1 MRGKLSRLQIYLLV
15 ALCALLFTS
24 VWSYL
29 SFVSIE
35 QQTTKVAEQ
44 DIPLSNTASQLYPL
58 MLDQE
63 LSIRNYVYLQDK
75 LSLQQFEIA
84 NARMHDILRD
94 IEELDQAHPIMNQLI
109 NEEAVPV
116 IVEME
121 AFHFDQIKRIQD
133 GDIELANELRN
144 LQRSNLNVLRFVDSK
159 IQEDSDAIITRAFEE
174 SREASN
180 SARWMILFVSAL
192 TFLIFVAFVH
202 SFRVEQSQKA
212 LVYKSLHDAL
222 TGIPN
227 RRSFDE
233 RLEEAWRDARQ
244 LNKPLSLILIDID
257 AFKLYNDTYGH
268 LEGDACLRKVAQ
280 VLRRV
285 VKDPATPARYGGEEF
300 AVILPVETAS
310 EARELAETI
319 RQEILDLNVAHAGY
333 HPLCKLTVSLGVSTM
348 VPGLYESEKE
358 LIARADAALY
368 QSKDKGRNRVTVNNI
383 K

>member
-1 MRGKLSRLQIYLLV
+1 MRGKLSKLQVYLLV

-29 SFVSIE
+29 SFISIE
-35 QQTTKVAEQ
+35 QQTTKVAEE
-44 DIPLSNTASQLYPL
+44 DIPLSQTVSQLYPL

-63 LSIRNYVYLQDK
+63 LSVRSYVFLQDD
-75 LSLQQFEIA
+75 LSLQQFEMA
-84 NARMHDILRD
+84 NARMHDVLRD
-94 IEELDQAHPIMNQLI
+94 IGELETAHPIMSQLI
-109 NEEAVPV
+109 AEEALP
-116 IVEME
+116 IITEME
-121 AFHFDQIKRIQD
+121 AFHFDQIQRIQQ
-133 GDIELANELRN
+133 GEIEQANAVRN
-144 LQRSNLNVLRFVDSK
+144 SQRSNLNMLRFVDSK
-159 IQEDSDAIITRAFEE
+159 IQEDSEAIIARAFEE

-180 SARWMILFVSAL
+180 SARWIILFVSAL
-192 TFLIFVAFVH
+192 TFLIFTAFVH
-202 SFRVEQSQKA
+202 SFRVERSQKA

-227 RRSFDE
+227 RRAFDE

-285 VKDPATPARYGGEEF
+285 VKNPATPARYGGEEF

-310 EARELAETI
+310 GARELAEKI
-319 RQEILDLNVAHAGY
+319 RQEILNLNVDHASH

-368 QSKDKGRNRVTVNNI
+368 QSKDSGRNCVTVNNI

>member
-1 MRGKLSRLQIYLLV
+1 MRGKLSRLQVYLLI

-35 QQTTKVAEQ
+35 RQTTRVAEE
-44 DIPLSNTASQLYPL
+44 DIPLSQMVSQLYPL

-63 LSIRNYVYLQDK
+63 LSVRSYVFLQDD
-75 LSLQQFEIA
+75 LSLQQFEMA
-84 NARMHDILRD
+84 NARMHDVFREID
-94 IEELDQAHPIMNQLI
+94 ELESAHPVMNQLVT
-109 NEEAVPV
+109 EETIP
-116 IVEME
+116 IITEME
-121 AFHFDQIKRIQD
+121 AFHFKQIQRIQNK
-133 GDIELANELRN
+133 EFEQANAVRN
-144 LQRSNLNVLRFVDSK
+144 AQRSNLNMLRFVDSK
-159 IQEDSDAIITRAFEE
+159 IQEDSEAIIARAFEK

-192 TFLIFVAFVH
+192 TFLIFTAFVH
-202 SFRVEQSQKA
+202 SFRVERSQKA

-233 RLEEAWRDARQ
+233 RLEEAWREARHA
-244 LNKPLSLILIDID
+244 NKPLSLILIDID

-285 VKDPATPARYGGEEF
+285 VRDPAIPARYGGEEF
-300 AVILPVETAS
+300 AVIVPVETAS

-319 RQEILDLNVAHAGY
+319 RQEILNMNMDHASY
-333 HPLCKLTVSLGVSTM
+333 HPLCKLTVSLGVSTV

-368 QSKDKGRNRVTVNNI
+368 HSKDKGRNRVTVNNI